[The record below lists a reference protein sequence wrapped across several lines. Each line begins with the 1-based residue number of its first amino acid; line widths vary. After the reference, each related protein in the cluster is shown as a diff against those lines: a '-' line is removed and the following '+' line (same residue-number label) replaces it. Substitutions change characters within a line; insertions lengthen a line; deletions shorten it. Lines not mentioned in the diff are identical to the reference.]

1 MGKLELSRESLIVLA
16 KACLKIHHFMEDCF
30 ESKIQFS
37 GRYEDLGELCFLD
50 ELLDI
55 MGLPK
60 DNGDSDYCNYA
71 TEEMWPK
78 WGFCRDS
85 WYHNFTDM
93 TPEDF
98 VSDTLECI
106 SKITDEERIMYDTA
120 HLMSHEEKSDLKNFE
135 KW

>member
-1 MGKLELSRESLIVLA
+1 MD
-16 KACLKIHHFMEDCF
+16 DCF
-30 ESKIQFS
+30 ESKVQFS
-37 GRYEDLGELCFLD
+37 GRYGDLGELCFLD
-50 ELLDI
+50 ELLDM
-55 MGLPK
+55 MGLPE
-60 DNGDSDYCNYA
+60 DNGDADYCNYA
-71 TEEMWPK
+71 NAHDGLWPK

-106 SKITDEERIMYDTA
+106 SKITDEERVMYDTA
-120 HLMSHEEKSDLKNFE
+120 HLMSHEEKSDPKNFE